1 MNNTLLIGLSRQVTM
16 RRELDVIANN
26 VANITTTG
34 FKRRGGTFMEYLMP
48 VASADTMRPGQRKLS
63 YVADDAGLLDMSGG
77 AIERTGNPLDVA
89 LRGPAL
95 LAVSTPAGERYTR
108 DGALVLNAQG
118 TLVTQSGHPVLT
130 DQGPVTFSP
139 SDGDIHIAADGTLST
154 AQGPRGKLRLVD
166 ASNPQALEN
175 AGGNLYRA
183 QRTLGPAPVGTR
195 LESGALERSNVN
207 ATAEISRLI
216 ELNRSYGTLAQM
228 LQRTDE
234 MRRST
239 LSRLA
244 EAA

>member
-1 MNNTLLIGLSRQVTM
+1 MNNTTLIGLSRQVTM

-34 FKRRGGTFMEYLMP
+34 FKRRGSTFMEYLIP
-48 VASADTMRPGQRKLS
+48 VASADTMRGSQKKLS
-63 YVADDAGLLDMSGG
+63 YVADDAGILDLSGG
-77 AIERTGNPLDVA
+77 AIDRTGNPLDVA
-89 LRGPAL
+89 LRGNGL
-95 LAVSTPAGERYTR
+95 IAVSTPAGERYTR
-108 DGALVLNAQG
+108 DGAFVLNPAG
-118 TLVTQSGHPVLT
+118 TLVTQGGHPVLT
-130 DQGPVTFSP
+130 DQGPLTFTLA
-139 SDGDIHIAADGTLST
+139 DGDIRIASDGTIST
-154 AQGPRGKLRLVD
+154 AQGARGKLRLVD
-166 ASNPQALEN
+166 AADPRMFEN

-183 QRTLGPAPVGTR
+183 LRPVGPAPLGVR

-207 ATAEISRLI
+207 PTVEISRLI
-216 ELNRSYGTLAQM
+216 ELNRSYGSIAQM